1 MVANVAPPTS
11 RVGMKDEDDI
21 TMDDARSR
29 ERTTTN
35 IPPFIPAWCIDKGG
49 LSIVPLEIVPQE
61 ESLQCARRLVGRFAV
76 RTANTPAMLRPL
88 SSRLAGRTATFFHDP
103 Q

>member
-1 MVANVAPPTS
+1 
-11 RVGMKDEDDI
+11 MKDEDDM

-61 ESLQCARRLVGRFAV
+61 DCNV
-76 RTANTPAMLRPL
+76 RVDSSEDLR
-88 SSRLAGRTATFFHDP
+88 SGP
-103 Q
+103 QIPQPCYDH